1 MLTNS
6 FSDMN
11 LPKSIITFAIIIL
24 NLIASNIFAQEK
36 MDVIYMINGET
47 KEGKVTG
54 IHETS
59 IDFVYTG
66 EDLTYELKKSNIQK
80 IIFASGRTQIIT
92 QSTEQSSNTPTST
105 AAERKNKLAV
115 LPFTM
120 VSNDQGLMSE
130 AMSGQIQHAA
140 INSFKKNTHQIM
152 VQDPMTTNALLLKNN
167 LDPNSIKTMMPQK
180 VAELLGVEF
189 VVYGTAN
196 ITFEG
201 TRSYG
206 SSSTT
211 YKDKTEKDKDKKE
224 DKSSGKEFTSN
235 SSSTVSNYDTS
246 IELNIFSD
254 TGSNLYS
261 VSRNGF
267 GNSLDTYDGT
277 LNYLIKRSPWGS
289 KNK

>member
-1 MLTNS
+1 MKLLNS
-6 FSDMN
+6 TLIF
-11 LPKSIITFAIIIL
+11 LLFIL
-24 NLIASNIFAQEK
+24 SFVTPSLFAQEK
-36 MDVIYMINGET
+36 NDVIFMLNGET

-54 IHETS
+54 IHEST
-59 IDFVYTG
+59 IDFVYSG
-66 EDLTYELKKSNIQK
+66 EDLKYELKKSDILK
-80 IIFASGRTQIIT
+80 IIFSSGRTQIISQAT
-92 QSTEQSSNTPTST
+92 TPTTNASTTT

-140 INSFKKNTHQIM
+140 INSFKKNTRQIM
-152 VQDPMTTNALLLKNN
+152 VQDPMTTNAILLKNN

-180 VAELLGVEF
+180 VAEILGVEF

-196 ITFEG
+196 ISFEG

-206 SSSTT
+206 TSSTT
-211 YKDKTEKDKDKKE
+211 YQDKNKKDKNKE
-224 DKSSGKEFTSN
+224 DEKSSGKEFTSN
-235 SSSTVSNYDTS
+235 SSSTTSNYDTS

-254 TGSNLYS
+254 AGSNLYS
-261 VSRNGF
+261 VSRNAF
-267 GNSLDTYDGT
+267 GSSLDTYDGT
-277 LNYLIKRSPWGS
+277 LNYLIKRCPWGS

>member
-1 MLTNS
+1 MKLLNS
-6 FSDMN
+6 TLIF
-11 LPKSIITFAIIIL
+11 LLFIL
-24 NLIASNIFAQEK
+24 SFVTPSLFAQEK
-36 MDVIYMINGET
+36 NDVIFMLTGET

-54 IHETS
+54 IHEST
-59 IDFVYTG
+59 IDFVYSG
-66 EDLTYELKKSNIQK
+66 EDLKYELKKSDVLK
-80 IIFASGRTQIIT
+80 IIFASGRTQIISQT
-92 QSTEQSSNTPTST
+92 TTPTANASTTT

-140 INSFKKNTHQIM
+140 INSFKKNTRQIM
-152 VQDPMTTNALLLKNN
+152 VQDPMTTNAILLKNN
-167 LDPNSIKTMMPQK
+167 LDLNSIKTMMPQR
-180 VAELLGVEF
+180 VAEILGVEF

-196 ITFEG
+196 ISFEG

-206 SSSTT
+206 TSSTT
-211 YKDKTEKDKDKKE
+211 YQDKNKKDKDKKE
-224 DKSSGKEFTSN
+224 EKSSGKEFTSN
-235 SSSTVSNYDTS
+235 SSSTTSNYDTS

-254 TGSNLYS
+254 SGSNLYS
-261 VSRNGF
+261 VNRNAF
-267 GNSLDTYDGT
+267 GSSLDTYDGT